1 MALTDITFDSN
12 NSVVAA
18 RGNVG
23 VLVDILSNR
32 MMGARVLSV
41 PAVGSVAAGIQYGQ
55 DGNALTGTSVL
66 PAVSDVRTG
75 VQYGAN
81 GNAYTG
87 TYDGGGGGGGGG
99 LYIRGR

>member
-12 NSVVAA
+12 NSNVAA

-41 PAVGSVAAGIQYGQ
+41 PDVGSVAAGTQYGQ
-55 DGNALTGTSVL
+55 NGNALTGTSVL